1 VTTLRSTR
9 PAMAVLAALAVT
21 IGALESIPFPA
32 LPLLQRELGLDPA
45 QAGLLSTTL
54 IITSAITM
62 PIVAKIADDR
72 GGRRTLLVLTWCI
85 VAGAVL
91 SAFATSFP
99 AILLGQFLQG
109 LGGGVLPVS
118 FVVARRLFKETPVAV
133 GVLTG
138 LFTVGTGL
146 GVLVAGPLADAL
158 SRQWMFLLPALV
170 VAAVAV
176 VAPFALPGSG
186 GVRRTRLDWL
196 GGALLALALAT
207 LMLALFLAPQ
217 GPLAAVALLALTVAF
232 GTGWVAVERRAEHPM
247 VDLRILRTRGVWT
260 ASVTAAALGASYS
273 ATYFLM
279 PQLLSAPP
287 FSATASDIS
296 LYLFPTVMVAI
307 VVGPLSGLLV
317 RRAGARAVVAAG
329 LVLTAAGTLFVAA
342 WHEVPWQIVVSMLVT
357 LGLGVGTASTAT
369 YTSVIASV
377 GAEDTGVAAATCG
390 IARAIGAALGVQV
403 AAALLTAAEGAFQL
417 GFVVAAVVVLVP
429 LALLRGIPGRSTDR
443 KIRFSEVA
451 AQG

>member
-1 VTTLRSTR
+1 MTTLSSTR
-9 PAMAVLAALAVT
+9 PAMTVLAALAVT

-72 GGRRTLLVLTWCI
+72 GARRTLLVLTWCI

-109 LGGGVLPVS
+109 LGGGVLPVA
-118 FVVARRLFKETPVAV
+118 FVLARQLFRDSTPVAV

-146 GVLVAGPLADAL
+146 GVLAAGPLADAF
-158 SRQWMFLLPALV
+158 SRQWMFLLPALA
-170 VAAVAV
+170 VAAVAL
-176 VAPFALPGSG
+176 VAPFALPGPQT
-186 GVRRTRLDWL
+186 VRRTRLDWP

-217 GPLAAVALLALTVAF
+217 GLFAAGVLLVLALAF
-232 GTGWVAVERRAEHPM
+232 GAGWVVVERRSAHPM
-247 VDLRILRTRGVWT
+247 VDLGILRTRGVWT
-260 ASVTAAALGASYS
+260 ASITAGALGASYS
-273 ATYFLM
+273 ATYFLV
-279 PQLLSAPP
+279 PQLLSGLGA
-287 FSATASDIS
+287 SASDIS
-296 LYLFPTVMVAI
+296 LHLFPTVLVAI
-307 VVGPLSGLLV
+307 VVGPLSGVLV
-317 RRAGARAVVAAG
+317 RRAGTRAVLVAG
-329 LVLTAAGTLFVAA
+329 LVLTAAGTVFLAG
-342 WHEVPWQIVVSMLVT
+342 WHETPWQIAAGMLVT
-357 LGLGVGTASTAT
+357 LGLGVGTAATAT
-369 YTSVIASV
+369 YTAVIASV
-377 GAEDTGVAAATCG
+377 GEQDTGVASATCG

-403 AAALLTAAEGAFQL
+403 AAALLVAGGSFQL
-417 GFVVAAVVVLVP
+417 GFVLAAIIVLLP
-429 LALLRGIPGRSTDR
+429 LALQR
-443 KIRFSEVA
+443 KIRFGEPVP
-451 AQG
+451 QG

>member
-1 VTTLRSTR
+1 MTTLRSTR

-72 GGRRTLLVLTWCI
+72 GGRRILLVLTWCI

-99 AILLGQFLQG
+99 VILLGQFLQG

-118 FVVARRLFKETPVAV
+118 FVLARQLFKETPVAI

-138 LFTVGTGL
+138 LFTVGSGL
-146 GVLVAGPLADAL
+146 GVLAAGPLADAF

-170 VAAVAV
+170 VAGVAII
-176 VAPFALPGSG
+176 APIALPGPVQ
-186 GVRRTRLDWL
+186 VRRTRLDWP
-196 GGALLALALAT
+196 GGVLLALALAT

-217 GPLAAVALLALTVAF
+217 GLAAAAVLLVLTAAF
-232 GTGWVAVERRAEHPM
+232 GFGWVVVERRAEHPL
-247 VDLRILRTRGVWT
+247 VDLGVLRSVWRAGLT
-260 ASVTAAALGASYS
+260 FGALGASYS
-273 ATYFLM
+273 ATYFLV
-279 PQLLSAPP
+279 PQLLSG
-287 FSATASDIS
+287 FGATASEIS
-296 LYLFPTVMVAI
+296 LYLFPTVLVAV
-307 VVGPLSGLLV
+307 VVGPLSGLFT
-317 RRAGARAVVAAG
+317 RRVGTRTAMAAG
-329 LVLTAAGTLFVAA
+329 LALTAVGTLFVAG
-342 WHEVPWQIVVSMLVT
+342 WHDVPWQIAVGMLVT

-369 YTSVIASV
+369 YTAAISSV
-377 GAEDTGVAAATCG
+377 GEQDTGVAAAACG

-403 AAALLTAAEGAFQL
+403 AAALLTTGASFRF
-417 GFVVAAVVVLVP
+417 GFVLAAVVALAPLV
-429 LALLRGIPGRSTDR
+429 LLRGIRSPET
-443 KIRFSEVA
+443 RFGTA
-451 AQG
+451 LAQG

>member
-1 VTTLRSTR
+1 MTTLRSTR

-62 PIVAKIADDR
+62 PVVAKIADDR
-72 GGRRTLLVLTWCI
+72 GGRRILLVLTWCI

-99 AILLGQFLQG
+99 VILLGQFLQG

-118 FVVARRLFKETPVAV
+118 FVLARQLFKETPVAI

-138 LFTVGTGL
+138 LFTVGSGL
-146 GVLVAGPLADAL
+146 GVLAAGPLADAF

-170 VAAVAV
+170 VAAVAI
-176 VAPFALPGSG
+176 VAPVALPGPG
-186 GVRRTRLDWL
+186 QVRRTRLDWL

-217 GPLAAVALLALTVAF
+217 GLATAAVLLVLTAAF
-232 GTGWVAVERRAEHPM
+232 GAGWAMVERRAEHPL
-247 VDLRILRTRGVWT
+247 VDLGVLRSVWR
-260 ASVTAAALGASYS
+260 ASLTFGALGASYS
-273 ATYFLM
+273 ATYFLV
-279 PQLLSAPP
+279 PQLLSG
-287 FSATASDIS
+287 FGATASEIS
-296 LYLFPTVMVAI
+296 LYLFPTVLVAV
-307 VVGPLSGLLV
+307 VVGPLSGLFA
-317 RRAGARAVVAAG
+317 RRAGTRTAMAAG
-329 LVLTAAGTLFVAA
+329 LTLTAAGTLFVAG
-342 WHEVPWQIVVSMLVT
+342 WHEVPWQIAAGMLVT

-369 YTSVIASV
+369 YTAAISSV
-377 GAEDTGVAAATCG
+377 GEQDTGVAAATCG

-403 AAALLTAAEGAFQL
+403 AAALLTGGASFRL
-417 GFVVAAVVVLVP
+417 GFVLAAVVALAPLV
-429 LALLRGIPGRSTDR
+429 LLRGIRSPENH
-443 KIRFSEVA
+443 SGA
-451 AQG
+451 ALTRG

>member
-1 VTTLRSTR
+1 MTTLRSTR

-72 GGRRTLLVLTWCI
+72 GGRRILLVLTWCI

-99 AILLGQFLQG
+99 VILLGQFLQG

-118 FVVARRLFKETPVAV
+118 FVLARRLFPDSTPVAV

-138 LFTVGTGL
+138 LFTVGSGL
-146 GVLVAGPLADAL
+146 GVLAAGPLADAF

-170 VAAVAV
+170 VAAVAI
-176 VAPFALPGSG
+176 VAPVALPGPG
-186 GVRRTRLDWL
+186 QVRRTRLDWP
-196 GGALLALALAT
+196 GAVLLALALAT

-217 GPLAAVALLALTVAF
+217 GLATAAVLLVLTAAF
-232 GTGWVAVERRAEHPM
+232 GAGWVAVERRAEHPL
-247 VDLRILRTRGVWT
+247 VDLGVLRSVWRASLT
-260 ASVTAAALGASYS
+260 AGALGASYS
-273 ATYFLM
+273 ATYFLV
-279 PQLLSAPP
+279 PQLLSG
-287 FSATASDIS
+287 FGATASEIS
-296 LYLFPTVMVAI
+296 LYLFPTVLVAV
-307 VVGPLSGLLV
+307 VVGPLSGLFA
-317 RRAGARAVVAAG
+317 RRAGTRTAMAAG
-329 LVLTAAGTLFVAA
+329 LTLTAAGTLFVAG
-342 WHEVPWQIVVSMLVT
+342 WHEVPWQIAAGMLVT

-369 YTSVIASV
+369 YTAAISSV
-377 GAEDTGVAAATCG
+377 GEQDTGVAAATCG

-403 AAALLTAAEGAFQL
+403 AAALLTGGASFRL
-417 GFVVAAVVVLVP
+417 GFALAAVVALAPLV
-429 LALLRGIPGRSTDR
+429 LLRGIRSPEN
-443 KIRFSEVA
+443 RFGA
-451 AQG
+451 ALTRG